1 MRSHISPGYVFA
13 ALLDSVLSFRWL
25 PFCLLGIHKRR
36 EVTEVWGVRR
46 FCLRCG
52 NTLGVR
58 R

>member
-13 ALLDSVLSFRWL
+13 AVLDSVLSLRWL
-25 PFCLLGIHKRR
+25 PFCLIGHHKLC

-52 NTLGVR
+52 NRLGVGR
-58 R
+58 